1 MVRHAYPPT
10 ARAGAARI
18 AITSQAQAQYLFRAF
33 RALMA
38 TEGLF
43 GRARDAEVDHWL
55 RAARVTLLDVIPAD
69 QARALL
75 RETEALLQGIDV
87 SR

>member
-18 AITSQAQAQYLFRAF
+18 AITSQAQAQYLYK
-33 RALMA
+33 ALMA

-69 QARALL
+69 QARVLL